1 MKSCCR
7 LMLLA
12 ALAVMCWGT
21 LFASAQQAAKPLT
34 EQELVYLLQKKVS
47 SDALAN
53 MVESFGV
60 TFQLDPEVLDRLK
73 KAGAQDVLLKSIE
86 RKAKPIKSGVEAT
99 KSESA
104 TPVPEAVPP
113 PAQLHL
119 EHGQRMLENHDYEGA
134 LLEFAE
140 ADRIRPQWEQVFY
153 HRGLALAALG
163 FYSDAAA
170 EWKKYLTVAPA
181 GVDRVA
187 TQQKIT
193 DWESQASKIA
203 KARSLLNQGDQ
214 QLQRHDSG
222 GSAQSFREAVR
233 LNNSV
238 GTLFALARVQLLV
251 GDYKELAITAN
262 QALAL
267 DPQSALAKLYLA
279 DAELRQGN
287 AEGSMGTLE
296 EGLTLNPNLAY
307 GRALLGR
314 VLRQRANQRGGRQKQ
329 TGEFR
334 GNADSAEERNRLGWV
349 LWNGG
354 HFRDALE
361 ELYKATLLNPVE
373 ENWQCD
379 LAYARITQRDTAGAL
394 AAARQAVRL
403 NSESAC
409 GHHAL
414 ALAMEGSGRHE
425 QAALEFQEAERLSS
439 ALGAGSLLRQGA
451 PAGNSTTDRR

>member
-1 MKSCCR
+1 MKSWCT
-7 LMLLA
+7 LMPLF
-12 ALAVMCWGT
+12 ALAIMSVGIP
-21 LFASAQQAAKPLT
+21 LASAQQAAKPLT
-34 EQELVYLLQKKVS
+34 EQELVYLLEKKVS
-47 SDALAN
+47 SNALAS

-60 TFQLDPEVLDRLK
+60 TFQLDPEVLGRLK
-73 KAGAQDVLLKSIE
+73 KAGAQDVLVKSIE
-86 RKAKPIKSGVEAT
+86 RKAKPIKSGVETT

-104 TPVPEAVPP
+104 TPVPETVPP
-113 PAQLHL
+113 PAQQHL
-119 EHGQRMLENHDYEGA
+119 ELGQRKLENHDYEGA

-140 ADRIRPQWEQVFY
+140 AERIRPQWEQVFY
-153 HRGLALAALG
+153 HRGVALAALG
-163 FYSDAAA
+163 HYSDAAA
-170 EWKKYLTVAPA
+170 EWKKYLFAAPA
-181 GVDRVA
+181 GVDKVRI
-187 TQQKIT
+187 QEKIT
-193 DWESQASKIA
+193 DWENEVSKVA
-203 KARSLLNQGDQ
+203 KGRSLLDQGDQ
-214 QLQRHDSG
+214 QLQRRDSG
-222 GSAQSFREAVR
+222 GAEQSFREAVG

-238 GTLFALARVQLLV
+238 GTLLALARVQLLV
-251 GDYKELAITAN
+251 GNYTELAKTAN

-279 DAELRQGN
+279 DAALRQGN
-287 AEGSMGTLE
+287 AKGSMGTLE
-296 EGLTLNPNLAY
+296 EGLKLNPNLTY

-314 VLRQRANQRGGRQKQ
+314 ELRQRANQAGGQQKQ
-329 TGEFR
+329 SGEI
-334 GNADSAEERNRLGWV
+334 GANADSAEERNRFGWV

-373 ENWQCD
+373 DNWQCD

-425 QAALEFQEAERLSS
+425 QAAVEFQAAEKLSS
-439 ALGAGSLLRQGA
+439 ALGMAGLLRPRMQSSSA
-451 PAGNSTTDRR
+451 AAKRN

>member
-1 MKSCCR
+1 
-7 LMLLA
+7 MLLA

-53 MVESFGV
+53 MVDSFGV
-60 TFQLDPEVLDRLK
+60 TFQLEPEVLDRLK
-73 KAGAQDVLLKSIE
+73 KAGAQDVLLKSVE

-99 KSESA
+99 KPESA

-113 PAQLHL
+113 AAQQHMEL
-119 EHGQRMLENHDYEGA
+119 GRRRLENHDYEGA
-134 LLEFAE
+134 LREFTEAE
-140 ADRIRPQWEQVFY
+140 RIRPQWEQVFY
-153 HRGLALAALG
+153 HRGVALAALG
-163 FYSDAAA
+163 YYSDAAA
-170 EWKKYLTVAPA
+170 EWKEYLKVAPA
-181 GVDRVA
+181 SVDKVA
-187 TQQKIT
+187 IQQKIT
-193 DWESQASKIA
+193 DWESEASKIA
-203 KARSLLNQGDQ
+203 KVRSLLNQGDQ
-214 QLQRHDSG
+214 QLKRRDSG
-222 GSAQSFREAVR
+222 GAVQSFREAVR

-238 GTLFALARVQLLV
+238 GTLFALAQVQLLV
-251 GDYKELAITAN
+251 GDYKELARTAN

-287 AEGSMGTLE
+287 TEGSMGTLE
-296 EGLTLNPNLAY
+296 EGLALNPYLAY
-307 GRALLGR
+307 GRGLLGR
-314 VLRQRANQRGGRQKQ
+314 VLRQRADQRGGRQKQ
-329 TGEFR
+329 TAEIG
-334 GNADSAEERNRLGWV
+334 GNANSAEERNRLGWV

-373 ENWQCD
+373 DNWQCD
-379 LAYARITQRDTAGAL
+379 LAYARISQRDTAGAL

-414 ALAMEGSGRHE
+414 ALAMEGSGRHD
-425 QAALEFQEAERLSS
+425 QAALEFQEAEKLSS
-439 ALGAGSLLRQGA
+439 GLGAGSLLRQGA
-451 PAGNSTTDRR
+451 PAGSSTMDRR